1 MSVSREEIAGIKKDK
16 SGREYVSNPLLLK
29 EIIEA

>member
-1 MSVSREEIAGIKKDK
+1 MVRRDKIAAIKKDK
-16 SGREYVSNPLLLK
+16 TGREYVSNPLLLK